1 MNNKED
7 ELTDISQGQ
16 SGLNNHQVSSKFF
29 SYPLLLLVFVSF
41 FNYAD
46 RYILGVLLPSI
57 KADLSLTD
65 AQLGLI
71 SGVAFTLF
79 YATLGLPIARLAD
92 RYSRR
97 RIISVSMALWSLMTA
112 VCGLVQSFGQF
123 FFARVLVG
131 VGEAGATPPSHSLL
145 SDYYP
150 IEKRA
155 RAIAIF
161 SLGAPVGLMVG
172 FIFGGWMADNSS
184 WRYAL
189 FALGI
194 PGLIFAALVMFTLK
208 EPPRGQFDDAK
219 AANKILPFSTVL
231 VSLIKSPAFVHM
243 AFATGLYTV
252 VWLGL
257 ILWLPSYFTRSFEMT
272 MGSTGLWLALFLGFP
287 QILGMLL
294 SGVLTD
300 RLIPKDIRWY
310 PWIPAVG
317 VFVGMPLMAF
327 AVLSQNPLV
336 ALVLLFFAFMISVMQ
351 GPASFAGI
359 QGLTQPRMR
368 AMAAATFL
376 LITNLVGGLVGPFA
390 IGKLSDLFRAE
401 YGDDSL
407 RYALLVVVII
417 FNTWSALHYFL
428 AGRTYKQ
435 EFVGQ

>member
-1 MNNKED
+1 MSTRE
-7 ELTDISQGQ
+7 TA
-16 SGLNNHQVSSKFF
+16 VSSKFF

-57 KADLSLTD
+57 KAELTLTD

-71 SGVAFTLF
+71 SGTAFTLF

-97 RIISVSMALWSLMTA
+97 RIISVAMALWSLMTA
-112 VCGLVQSFGQF
+112 ACGMVQSFTQF
-123 FFARVLVG
+123 FIARVLVG

-150 IEKRA
+150 INKRA

-161 SLGAPVGLMVG
+161 SLGAPIGLMVG
-172 FIFGGWMADNSS
+172 FIFGGWMAEYHS

-194 PGLIFAALVMFTLK
+194 PGLIFAGLILFTLK
-208 EPPRGQFDDAK
+208 EPPRGQFDDSQV
-219 AANKILPFSTVL
+219 ANEILPFGTVL
-231 VSLIKSPAFVHM
+231 ETLMKSPAFMHM

-257 ILWLPSYFTRSFEMT
+257 ILWLPSYFSRSFDMD
-272 MGSTGLWLALFLGFP
+272 MGSIGLWLALFIGLP
-287 QILGMLL
+287 QIFGMLM

-300 RLIPKDIRWY
+300 RLISKDIRWY

-317 VFVGMPLMAF
+317 IIIGMPLMAYGVYASSPILALIF
-327 AVLSQNPLV
+327 LSL
-336 ALVLLFFAFMISVMQ
+336 AFMISVMQ
-351 GPASFAGI
+351 GPASFAGV
-359 QGLTQPRMR
+359 QGLCQPRMR
-368 AMAAATFL
+368 AMAAALFL
-376 LITNLVGGLVGPFA
+376 LIVNLVGGLVGPYA
-390 IGKLSDLFRAE
+390 IGWLSDFFQAQ
-401 YGDDSL
+401 YGEESL
-407 RYALLVVVII
+407 RYALLVIVII
-417 FNTWSALHYFL
+417 FNTWAAIHYYL
-428 AGRTYKQ
+428 SGRTYAK